1 MDIEVRKRGE
11 QVMRVILICMIVAL
25 CSAISG
31 YVDVEDPP
39 FVGRVIYDEAAFE
52 VNGHVFTLGYDTLQ
66 DMVDAGVVFEAEDVP
81 STLGHNESASYKLKL
96 SDSQYAQVSVLNEA
110 NENDATAACTL
121 SQLYYP
127 VDLQSKQEVLKLNF
141 PLTITEEEL
150 VASAGDPT
158 VKNVNM
164 GVTHYMYTVGKYG
177 YDFIFANG
185 TLSAVT
191 LSYAR

>member
-1 MDIEVRKRGE
+1 
-11 QVMRVILICMIVAL
+11 MRVILICMIVAL

-31 YVDVEDPP
+31 YVDVENRESAP

-66 DMVDAGVVFEAEDVP
+66 DMVDAGVVFEAEDLP

-96 SDSQYAQVSVLNEA
+96 SDGQYAKVSVLNGA
-110 NENDATAACTL
+110 SENNATAACTL

-164 GVTHYMYTVGKYG
+164 GVTHYMYAVGQYG
-177 YDFIFANG
+177 YDFTFANG